1 MCREQGL
8 AFCGRKRDLGGSGRQ
23 GVAFNKKGLLS
34 K

>member
-8 AFCGRKRDLGGSGRQ
+8 VFCVRERGLGGSARQ
-23 GVAFNKKGLLS
+23 GVAFSKKCLLS

>member
-8 AFCGRKRDLGGSGRQ
+8 AFCGRKRGLGGSGRR
-23 GVAFNKKGLLS
+23 GVAFSKMCLLS